1 MQDAGHVLVSRVS
14 AWVRE
19 QWRSP
24 WASADG
30 YEGQSFFLIGL
41 GAFHGVSWGIAMTS
55 AVSDP
60 IEWRVL
66 AIGLVSLV
74 LLMARWLRIHASWT
88 RMLLFVIVFSIQLT
102 IRTTSEDPFHRA
114 GLLLITVWSLWLFPS
129 WMLAAINSVVAL
141 LLTLWLLD
149 AAIPTVMRGSLVG
162 LTLVYLKE
170 RNLRQMYSLQKDKEW
185 LIADLRNALDR
196 AQTIMDEQRKFVAF
210 ISHEL
215 RTPMNSILGFSDLA
229 LKETKP
235 GTQLRQDLERVGA
248 AGRRLLKLID
258 DLLALAETA
267 GQAPHAENERFG
279 LRELVDEC
287 IELLNSEIVS
297 SGNVVLVEVPESAT
311 IVSDRAKISHI
322 IRNVLLNAL
331 KYTKHGRVT
340 LRSKQEV
347 FEGRTF
353 TRMEVQD
360 TGMGM
365 SPEAQEAS
373 LEAFKRGPEA
383 ATIAP
388 GLGIGLAV
396 SAQIAEWLGGRF
408 EARHANPGTLV
419 LIWLPQG
426 DKISL

>member
-1 MQDAGHVLVSRVS
+1 
-14 AWVRE
+14 
-19 QWRSP
+19 
-24 WASADG
+24 
-30 YEGQSFFLIGL
+30 
-41 GAFHGVSWGIAMTS
+41 
-55 AVSDP
+55 
-60 IEWRVL
+60 
-66 AIGLVSLV
+66 
-74 LLMARWLRIHASWT
+74 
-88 RMLLFVIVFSIQLT
+88 
-102 IRTTSEDPFHRA
+102 
-114 GLLLITVWSLWLFPS
+114 
-129 WMLAAINSVVAL
+129 MLAAINSVVAL